1 MVVRDVVRNV
11 VTRLGMG
18 GAILLVSALIF
29 GALAGGVVIQRLH
42 ANPAASSEQQQTG
55 ETGDNG
61 QPKAQTKDP
70 NNGQHDAQ
78 DENESQ
84 DKDA

>member
-1 MVVRDVVRNV
+1 
-11 VTRLGMG
+11 MG

-29 GALAGGVVIQRLH
+29 GALAGGVVIQGLH

-55 ETGDNG
+55 E
-61 QPKAQTKDP
+61 KDS
-70 NNGQHDAQ
+70 NNGQGGTQ

>member
-1 MVVRDVVRNV
+1 
-11 VTRLGMG
+11 MG

-55 ETGDNG
+55 ETGGNG
-61 QPKAQTKDP
+61 QPKAQTNES
-70 NNGQHDAQ
+70 NNGQDDAQ
-78 DENESQ
+78 NENESQ